1 MTGFNSKAGNVFDSC
16 LKYEDERISFDFD
29 NPGSLS
35 LQNRSQR
42 NNQKCRWLCRKM
54 RLKKQ
59 QPQQAEQTPD
69 GADDFYATMADEA
82 AAFQEQEE
90 AEWIAGSNF

>member
-1 MTGFNSKAGNVFDSC
+1 MFDSC

-29 NPGSLS
+29 NPGREP
-35 LQNRSQR
+35 Q
-42 NNQKCRWLCRKM
+42 QKQETEGQSEVQTAVQENETE
-54 RLKKQ
+54 KQ

-82 AAFQEQEE
+82 AAFQKQEE
-90 AEWIAGSNF
+90 AEWIAGSNFLDEFMP